1 MASRSEQ
8 TCFPI
13 TSGGPINVNNN
24 NSFFCNQSWHKTPPY
39 SPEAT
44 AVFATVVTFMILFT
58 IFGNVLVII
67 AVLTSRSLKAPQNL
81 FLVSLAA
88 ADILVATLIIP
99 FSLANELM
107 GYWYFK
113 TVWCDIFLAL
123 DVLFCTS
130 SIVHLCAISLDRYWS
145 VSQAIEYNSKR
156 TPRRIKCVILIVW
169 LIAAFISFP
178 PLISMNK
185 KKAQPGEDA
194 YPLCEL
200 NDEKW
205 YILSSS
211 IGSFFAPC
219 IIMIL
224 VYIRIYQI
232 AKQRT
237 RQLPGDHAKAGAEM
251 QKQASMEDKIDMKP
265 DTNQNGHHHDQH
277 LKLSSSPAQ
286 NETVV
291 LQNGHQRSP
300 SFPPTHLRVPT
311 PEIQLRQQPPVPSL
325 LSYSPKG
332 GSMKLQEAP
341 RPCTELG
348 CLSAGGQQASTG
360 SGVGR
365 EGRRRQVVT
374 PNKKGENLDDSTSSS
389 EPGDADLVQG
399 INGRNMN
406 IVHDGGNGG
415 ISPGNDTVEGTSPT
429 PIKIGDTIATARG
442 EIILVSKQA
451 TPSAIRRKAMQNREK
466 RFTFVLAVVIG
477 VFVGCWFPFFFL
489 YSLTAICPAT
499 CQTPD
504 AVFKFFFWIGYCNS
518 SLNPVIYTIFNQDFR
533 RAFKK
538 ILCKGNIKGTF
549 C

>member
-1 MASRSEQ
+1 MASQSEQ

-219 IIMIL
+219 VIMIL

-237 RQLPGDHAKAGAEM
+237 RQLPGDHAKARPEM
-251 QKQASMEDKIDMKP
+251 QKRASVEDKIDMKP
-265 DTNQNGHHHDQH
+265 DTNQNGHHHDHHDQ
-277 LKLSSSPAQ
+277 
-286 NETVV
+286 
-291 LQNGHQRSP
+291 HQRSP

-311 PEIQLRQQPPVPSL
+311 PEIQIQQQPPVPSL

-348 CLSAGGQQASTG
+348 CHSAGGQQASTG

-389 EPGDADLVQG
+389 EPGDVG
-399 INGRNMN
+399 NVGNV
-406 IVHDGGNGG
+406 VHDGGNGG
-415 ISPGNDTVEGTSPT
+415 ISPSNDTVEGTSPT
-429 PIKIGDTIATARG
+429 PIKIGNTIATARG

-466 RFTFVLAVVIG
+466 SNFIICKVLFASDISAAG
-477 VFVGCWFPFFFL
+477 M
-489 YSLTAICPAT
+489 SL
-499 CQTPD
+499 
-504 AVFKFFFWIGYCNS
+504 VMGY
-518 SLNPVIYTIFNQDFR
+518 L
-533 RAFKK
+533 
-538 ILCKGNIKGTF
+538 
-549 C
+549 